1 MSMITIRNL
10 QFQYDA
16 APEINAL
23 YGIDLE
29 IRKGECIVLTGESG
43 CGKTT
48 LTRCL
53 NGLIPNFFEGT
64 LTGEILYEG
73 VPVNKLEQYELSRK
87 IGTVFQDSRSQFFA
101 VNTTDEVAFGC
112 ENLAFPTERI
122 NQNVDAAFS
131 RMNIDVLRDR
141 SLFGLSSGEKQRLA
155 VASIY
160 AMDTDVI
167 VLDEPT
173 ANLDGETIQN
183 LRELLFT
190 LKAEGK
196 TLIISEHRLSW
207 LGGIADRYVYMRKG
221 RIEKIWGAAEA
232 ACLSP
237 DVLREYGL
245 RSIQNVLFPTR
256 KTPARSDAN
265 ELTCQNLCIYYGKQ
279 EIIHDLNFH
288 FTWGEEG
295 RIIGIVGANGSGKT
309 TFSKVLCGLMAPRTG
324 KIHLNGKKMTH
335 RELLKKTYFVMQD
348 ADYQLFTE
356 SVTHEMEL
364 AARKNKQKNVRSSKE
379 ETTNILDRFGLAEY
393 SERHPLSLSGGQKQ
407 RVTIAAS
414 IAAKSDILV
423 LDEPTSGL
431 DGRNMLR
438 LKNILRELKK
448 QGMLIFI
455 VTHDAEFLE
464 GLTDELLTISNKEE
478 NMDKREKQQSPLRG
492 ILQFASQ
499 RKGLLRISVI
509 LSVLSSAFGMV
520 PYAAVAVLL
529 GKALDNALT
538 IEWAVSLTLVAL
550 AGYFLKHFLYSK
562 STLCSHKAAYEII
575 QNIRCAI
582 MRKMSKMS
590 MGTIQEKSSGEF
602 KQLVIDDSGSFVPTS
617 VTAGEFTI
625 FAKTGPAVIKKAGVV
640 VEHTDFVGK
649 YPLTPGRTLSALEL
663 SLIPKLPEWYI
674 IPPEVVDICKH
685 AQKTTGRPMQMRNFL
700 LRGPAGTG
708 KTMGAKAIAAG
719 LGLPYMKYTC
729 SANTE
734 IFDFTG
740 MIFPE
745 TDAVSTG
752 SPELDRE
759 REILKSMGGI
769 SYANVAK
776 LMRFPDLDDMDY
788 DPAGVYQALTGV
800 ENLAATVQ
808 DCMSVVLEKVTE
820 KVQALSKRAET
831 CQSSGQNYTYVETD
845 FVKALKHGYL
855 VEVQEPSTIIQ
866 PGVLVGLNSLLEQEG
881 SITLPTGEIIRRHPD
896 TVVIVTTN
904 VSYEGCRQMN
914 QSVVDRMSLVKDIE
928 LPEPEVMVQRAMAV
942 TGCADEYLVSQMVQ
956 VVNDMADYC
965 RKNSITDGACGMRS
979 LIDWVI
985 SAEIS
990 GDPYLSAKYTVISKA
1005 TADEEDRE
1013 ALITTILDPM
1023 FAPKRKRTSA

>member
-1 MSMITIRNL
+1 MSVSINNL
-10 QFQYDA
+10 FNYSRSLPVPFDTMTNKKVKVASMYGAKTESTLCGSVIKAVHAMCRCMNGTGEGAVGQIDTNKSVAEYKSSVGPDAYHLVVFDA
-16 APEINAL
+16 ASGSAL
-23 YGIDLE
+23 ASVYDKNTE
-29 IRKGECIVLTGESG
+29 
-43 CGKTT
+43 
-48 LTRCL
+48 
-53 NGLIPNFFEGT
+53 LI
-64 LTGEILYEG
+64 
-73 VPVNKLEQYELSRK
+73 EQY
-87 IGTVFQDSRSQFFA
+87 VAHPSQRDGAAIFFA
-101 VNTTDEVAFGC
+101 
-112 ENLAFPTERI
+112 
-122 NQNVDAAFS
+122 
-131 RMNIDVLRDR
+131 
-141 SLFGLSSGEKQRLA
+141 
-155 VASIY
+155 
-160 AMDTDVI
+160 
-167 VLDEPT
+167 
-173 ANLDGETIQN
+173 
-183 LRELLFT
+183 
-190 LKAEGK
+190 
-196 TLIISEHRLSW
+196 
-207 LGGIADRYVYMRKG
+207 
-221 RIEKIWGAAEA
+221 
-232 ACLSP
+232 
-237 DVLREYGL
+237 
-245 RSIQNVLFPTR
+245 
-256 KTPARSDAN
+256 
-265 ELTCQNLCIYYGKQ
+265 
-279 EIIHDLNFH
+279 
-288 FTWGEEG
+288 
-295 RIIGIVGANGSGKT
+295 
-309 TFSKVLCGLMAPRTG
+309 LMPF
-324 KIHLNGKKMTH
+324 LM
-335 RELLKKTYFVMQD
+335 
-348 ADYQLFTE
+348 
-356 SVTHEMEL
+356 S
-364 AARKNKQKNVRSSKE
+364 
-379 ETTNILDRFGLAEY
+379 
-393 SERHPLSLSGGQKQ
+393 
-407 RVTIAAS
+407 
-414 IAAKSDILV
+414 
-423 LDEPTSGL
+423 
-431 DGRNMLR
+431 
-438 LKNILRELKK
+438 
-448 QGMLIFI
+448 
-455 VTHDAEFLE
+455 DAEF
-464 GLTDELLTISNKEE
+464 DETFQEYYDQFIAGYPDMAKATES
-478 NMDKREKQQSPLRG
+478 MA
-492 ILQFASQ
+492 ILC
-499 RKGLLRISVI
+499 
-509 LSVLSSAFGMV
+509 
-520 PYAAVAVLL
+520 
-529 GKALDNALT
+529 DNAYRRIKDDTCPAHINITVDKSGNLMR
-538 IEWAVSLTLVAL
+538 VSQ
-550 AGYFLKHFLYSK
+550 G
-562 STLCSHKAAYEII
+562 
-575 QNIRCAI
+575 
-582 MRKMSKMS
+582 
-590 MGTIQEKSSGEF
+590 
-602 KQLVIDDSGSFVPTS
+602 QLDSGSFVPTS

-625 FAKTGPAVIKKAGVV
+625 FAKTGPSVIKKAGVV

-685 AQKTTGRPMQMRNFL
+685 AQKTTGRPIQMRNFL

-776 LMRFPDLDDMDY
+776 LMRLPDLDDMDY

-820 KVQALSKRAET
+820 KVQALSKRAENR
-831 CQSSGQNYTYVETD
+831 QSSGQNYAYVETD

-904 VSYEGCRQMN
+904 VSYEGCRSMN

>member
-1 MSMITIRNL
+1 MSVSINNL
-10 QFQYDA
+10 FNY
-16 APEINAL
+16 
-23 YGIDLE
+23 
-29 IRKGECIVLTGESG
+29 
-43 CGKTT
+43 
-48 LTRCL
+48 
-53 NGLIPNFFEGT
+53 
-64 LTGEILYEG
+64 
-73 VPVNKLEQYELSRK
+73 
-87 IGTVFQDSRSQFFA
+87 SRSLPVPFDTMTNKK
-101 VNTTDEVAFGC
+101 V
-112 ENLAFPTERI
+112 
-122 NQNVDAAFS
+122 
-131 RMNIDVLRDR
+131 
-141 SLFGLSSGEKQRLA
+141 K
-155 VASIY
+155 VASMY
-160 AMDTDVI
+160 GA
-167 VLDEPT
+167 
-173 ANLDGETIQN
+173 
-183 LRELLFT
+183 
-190 LKAEGK
+190 K
-196 TLIISEHRLSW
+196 TE
-207 LGGIADRYVYMRKG
+207 
-221 RIEKIWGAAEA
+221 
-232 ACLSP
+232 
-237 DVLREYGL
+237 
-245 RSIQNVLFPTR
+245 
-256 KTPARSDAN
+256 
-265 ELTCQNLCIYYGKQ
+265 
-279 EIIHDLNFH
+279 
-288 FTWGEEG
+288 
-295 RIIGIVGANGSGKT
+295 
-309 TFSKVLCGLMAPRTG
+309 
-324 KIHLNGKKMTH
+324 
-335 RELLKKTYFVMQD
+335 
-348 ADYQLFTE
+348 
-356 SVTHEMEL
+356 
-364 AARKNKQKNVRSSKE
+364 
-379 ETTNILDRFGLAEY
+379 
-393 SERHPLSLSGGQKQ
+393 
-407 RVTIAAS
+407 
-414 IAAKSDILV
+414 
-423 LDEPTSGL
+423 
-431 DGRNMLR
+431 
-438 LKNILRELKK
+438 
-448 QGMLIFI
+448 
-455 VTHDAEFLE
+455 
-464 GLTDELLTISNKEE
+464 
-478 NMDKREKQQSPLRG
+478 
-492 ILQFASQ
+492 
-499 RKGLLRISVI
+499 
-509 LSVLSSAFGMV
+509 
-520 PYAAVAVLL
+520 
-529 GKALDNALT
+529 
-538 IEWAVSLTLVAL
+538 
-550 AGYFLKHFLYSK
+550 
-562 STLCSHKAAYEII
+562 STLCGSVIKAVHAMC
-575 QNIRCAI
+575 RC
-582 MRKMSKMS
+582 MN
-590 MGTIQEKSSGEF
+590 GTGEGAVGQIDTNKSVAEYKSSVGPDAYHLVVFDAASGSALASVYDKNTELIEQYVAHPSQRDGAAIFFALMPFLMSDVEF
-602 KQLVIDDSGSFVPTS
+602 DETFQEYYDQFIAGYPDMAKATESMAILCDNAYRRIKDDTCPAHINITVDKSGNLMRVSQGQLDSGSFVPTS

-752 SPELDRE
+752 SSELDRE

-776 LMRFPDLDDMDY
+776 LLRLPDLDDMDY

-820 KVQALSKRAET
+820 KVQALSKRAENR
-831 CQSSGQNYTYVETD
+831 QSSGQNYTYVETD

-1023 FAPKRKRTSA
+1023 FAPKRKRTTA

>member
-1 MSMITIRNL
+1 MSVSINNL
-10 QFQYDA
+10 FNYSRSLPVPFDTMTNKKVKVASMYGAKTESTLCGSVIKAVHAMCRCMNGTGEGAVGQIDTNKSVAEYKSSVGPDTYHLVVFDA
-16 APEINAL
+16 ASGSAL
-23 YGIDLE
+23 ASVYDKNTE
-29 IRKGECIVLTGESG
+29 
-43 CGKTT
+43 
-48 LTRCL
+48 
-53 NGLIPNFFEGT
+53 LI
-64 LTGEILYEG
+64 
-73 VPVNKLEQYELSRK
+73 EQY
-87 IGTVFQDSRSQFFA
+87 VAHPSQRDGAAIFFA
-101 VNTTDEVAFGC
+101 
-112 ENLAFPTERI
+112 
-122 NQNVDAAFS
+122 
-131 RMNIDVLRDR
+131 
-141 SLFGLSSGEKQRLA
+141 
-155 VASIY
+155 
-160 AMDTDVI
+160 
-167 VLDEPT
+167 
-173 ANLDGETIQN
+173 
-183 LRELLFT
+183 
-190 LKAEGK
+190 
-196 TLIISEHRLSW
+196 
-207 LGGIADRYVYMRKG
+207 
-221 RIEKIWGAAEA
+221 
-232 ACLSP
+232 
-237 DVLREYGL
+237 
-245 RSIQNVLFPTR
+245 
-256 KTPARSDAN
+256 
-265 ELTCQNLCIYYGKQ
+265 
-279 EIIHDLNFH
+279 
-288 FTWGEEG
+288 
-295 RIIGIVGANGSGKT
+295 
-309 TFSKVLCGLMAPRTG
+309 LMPF
-324 KIHLNGKKMTH
+324 LM
-335 RELLKKTYFVMQD
+335 
-348 ADYQLFTE
+348 
-356 SVTHEMEL
+356 S
-364 AARKNKQKNVRSSKE
+364 
-379 ETTNILDRFGLAEY
+379 
-393 SERHPLSLSGGQKQ
+393 
-407 RVTIAAS
+407 
-414 IAAKSDILV
+414 
-423 LDEPTSGL
+423 
-431 DGRNMLR
+431 
-438 LKNILRELKK
+438 
-448 QGMLIFI
+448 
-455 VTHDAEFLE
+455 DAEF
-464 GLTDELLTISNKEE
+464 DETFQEYYDQFIAGYPDMAKATES
-478 NMDKREKQQSPLRG
+478 MA
-492 ILQFASQ
+492 ILC
-499 RKGLLRISVI
+499 
-509 LSVLSSAFGMV
+509 
-520 PYAAVAVLL
+520 
-529 GKALDNALT
+529 DNAYRRIKDDTCPAHINITVDKSGNLMR
-538 IEWAVSLTLVAL
+538 VSQ
-550 AGYFLKHFLYSK
+550 G
-562 STLCSHKAAYEII
+562 
-575 QNIRCAI
+575 
-582 MRKMSKMS
+582 
-590 MGTIQEKSSGEF
+590 
-602 KQLVIDDSGSFVPTS
+602 QLDSGSFVPTS

-776 LMRFPDLDDMDY
+776 LMRLPDLDDMDY

-820 KVQALSKRAET
+820 KVQALSKRAENR
-831 CQSSGQNYTYVETD
+831 QSSGQNYTYVETD

-904 VSYEGCRQMN
+904 VSYEGCRSMN

-965 RKNSITDGACGMRS
+965 RKKSITDGACGMRS

>member
-1 MSMITIRNL
+1 MSVSINNL
-10 QFQYDA
+10 FNYSRSLPVPFDTMTNKKVKVASMYGAKTESTLCGSVIKAVHAMCRCMNGTGEGAVGQIDTNKSVAEYKSSVGPDAYHLVVFDA
-16 APEINAL
+16 ASGSAL
-23 YGIDLE
+23 ASVYDKNTE
-29 IRKGECIVLTGESG
+29 
-43 CGKTT
+43 
-48 LTRCL
+48 
-53 NGLIPNFFEGT
+53 LI
-64 LTGEILYEG
+64 
-73 VPVNKLEQYELSRK
+73 EQY
-87 IGTVFQDSRSQFFA
+87 VAHPSQRDGAAIFFA
-101 VNTTDEVAFGC
+101 
-112 ENLAFPTERI
+112 
-122 NQNVDAAFS
+122 
-131 RMNIDVLRDR
+131 
-141 SLFGLSSGEKQRLA
+141 
-155 VASIY
+155 
-160 AMDTDVI
+160 
-167 VLDEPT
+167 
-173 ANLDGETIQN
+173 
-183 LRELLFT
+183 
-190 LKAEGK
+190 
-196 TLIISEHRLSW
+196 
-207 LGGIADRYVYMRKG
+207 
-221 RIEKIWGAAEA
+221 
-232 ACLSP
+232 
-237 DVLREYGL
+237 
-245 RSIQNVLFPTR
+245 
-256 KTPARSDAN
+256 
-265 ELTCQNLCIYYGKQ
+265 
-279 EIIHDLNFH
+279 
-288 FTWGEEG
+288 
-295 RIIGIVGANGSGKT
+295 
-309 TFSKVLCGLMAPRTG
+309 LMPF
-324 KIHLNGKKMTH
+324 LM
-335 RELLKKTYFVMQD
+335 
-348 ADYQLFTE
+348 
-356 SVTHEMEL
+356 S
-364 AARKNKQKNVRSSKE
+364 
-379 ETTNILDRFGLAEY
+379 
-393 SERHPLSLSGGQKQ
+393 
-407 RVTIAAS
+407 
-414 IAAKSDILV
+414 
-423 LDEPTSGL
+423 
-431 DGRNMLR
+431 
-438 LKNILRELKK
+438 
-448 QGMLIFI
+448 
-455 VTHDAEFLE
+455 DAEF
-464 GLTDELLTISNKEE
+464 DETFQEYYDQFIAGYPDMAKATES
-478 NMDKREKQQSPLRG
+478 MA
-492 ILQFASQ
+492 ILC
-499 RKGLLRISVI
+499 
-509 LSVLSSAFGMV
+509 
-520 PYAAVAVLL
+520 
-529 GKALDNALT
+529 DNAYRRIKDDTCPAHINITVDKSGNLMR
-538 IEWAVSLTLVAL
+538 VSQ
-550 AGYFLKHFLYSK
+550 G
-562 STLCSHKAAYEII
+562 
-575 QNIRCAI
+575 
-582 MRKMSKMS
+582 
-590 MGTIQEKSSGEF
+590 
-602 KQLVIDDSGSFVPTS
+602 QLDSGSFVPTS

-685 AQKTTGRPMQMRNFL
+685 AQKITGRPMQMRNFL

-776 LMRFPDLDDMDY
+776 LMRLPDLDDMDY

-820 KVQALSKRAET
+820 KVQALSKRTENR
-831 CQSSGQNYTYVETD
+831 QSSGQNYTYVETD

-904 VSYEGCRQMN
+904 VSYEGCRSMN

>member
-1 MSMITIRNL
+1 MSVSINNL
-10 QFQYDA
+10 FNYSRSLPVPFDTMTNKKVKVASMYGAKTESTLCGSVIKAVHAMCRCMNGTGEGAVGQIDTNKSVAEYKSSVGPDAYHIVVFDA
-16 APEINAL
+16 ASGSAL
-23 YGIDLE
+23 ASVYDKNTE
-29 IRKGECIVLTGESG
+29 
-43 CGKTT
+43 
-48 LTRCL
+48 
-53 NGLIPNFFEGT
+53 LI
-64 LTGEILYEG
+64 
-73 VPVNKLEQYELSRK
+73 EQY
-87 IGTVFQDSRSQFFA
+87 VAHPSQRDGAAIFFA
-101 VNTTDEVAFGC
+101 
-112 ENLAFPTERI
+112 
-122 NQNVDAAFS
+122 
-131 RMNIDVLRDR
+131 
-141 SLFGLSSGEKQRLA
+141 
-155 VASIY
+155 
-160 AMDTDVI
+160 
-167 VLDEPT
+167 
-173 ANLDGETIQN
+173 
-183 LRELLFT
+183 
-190 LKAEGK
+190 
-196 TLIISEHRLSW
+196 
-207 LGGIADRYVYMRKG
+207 
-221 RIEKIWGAAEA
+221 
-232 ACLSP
+232 
-237 DVLREYGL
+237 
-245 RSIQNVLFPTR
+245 
-256 KTPARSDAN
+256 
-265 ELTCQNLCIYYGKQ
+265 
-279 EIIHDLNFH
+279 
-288 FTWGEEG
+288 
-295 RIIGIVGANGSGKT
+295 
-309 TFSKVLCGLMAPRTG
+309 LMPF
-324 KIHLNGKKMTH
+324 LM
-335 RELLKKTYFVMQD
+335 
-348 ADYQLFTE
+348 
-356 SVTHEMEL
+356 S
-364 AARKNKQKNVRSSKE
+364 
-379 ETTNILDRFGLAEY
+379 
-393 SERHPLSLSGGQKQ
+393 
-407 RVTIAAS
+407 
-414 IAAKSDILV
+414 
-423 LDEPTSGL
+423 
-431 DGRNMLR
+431 
-438 LKNILRELKK
+438 
-448 QGMLIFI
+448 
-455 VTHDAEFLE
+455 DAEF
-464 GLTDELLTISNKEE
+464 DETFQEYYDQFIAGYPDMAKATES
-478 NMDKREKQQSPLRG
+478 MA
-492 ILQFASQ
+492 ILC
-499 RKGLLRISVI
+499 
-509 LSVLSSAFGMV
+509 
-520 PYAAVAVLL
+520 
-529 GKALDNALT
+529 DNAYRRIKDDTCPAHINITVDKSGNLMR
-538 IEWAVSLTLVAL
+538 VSQ
-550 AGYFLKHFLYSK
+550 G
-562 STLCSHKAAYEII
+562 
-575 QNIRCAI
+575 
-582 MRKMSKMS
+582 
-590 MGTIQEKSSGEF
+590 
-602 KQLVIDDSGSFVPTS
+602 QLDSGSFVPTS

-752 SPELDRE
+752 SSELDRE

-776 LMRFPDLDDMDY
+776 LMRLPDLDDMDY

-820 KVQALSKRAET
+820 KVQALSKRTENR
-831 CQSSGQNYTYVETD
+831 QSSGQNYTYVETD

>member
-1 MSMITIRNL
+1 MSVSINNL
-10 QFQYDA
+10 FNYSRSLPVPFDTMTNKKVKVASMYGAKTESTLCGSVIKAVHAMCRCMNGTGEGAVGQIDTNKSVAEYKSSVGPDAYHLVVFDA
-16 APEINAL
+16 ASGSAL
-23 YGIDLE
+23 ASVYDKNTE
-29 IRKGECIVLTGESG
+29 
-43 CGKTT
+43 
-48 LTRCL
+48 
-53 NGLIPNFFEGT
+53 LI
-64 LTGEILYEG
+64 
-73 VPVNKLEQYELSRK
+73 EQY
-87 IGTVFQDSRSQFFA
+87 VAHPSQRDGAAIFFA
-101 VNTTDEVAFGC
+101 
-112 ENLAFPTERI
+112 
-122 NQNVDAAFS
+122 
-131 RMNIDVLRDR
+131 
-141 SLFGLSSGEKQRLA
+141 
-155 VASIY
+155 
-160 AMDTDVI
+160 
-167 VLDEPT
+167 
-173 ANLDGETIQN
+173 
-183 LRELLFT
+183 
-190 LKAEGK
+190 
-196 TLIISEHRLSW
+196 
-207 LGGIADRYVYMRKG
+207 
-221 RIEKIWGAAEA
+221 
-232 ACLSP
+232 
-237 DVLREYGL
+237 
-245 RSIQNVLFPTR
+245 
-256 KTPARSDAN
+256 
-265 ELTCQNLCIYYGKQ
+265 
-279 EIIHDLNFH
+279 
-288 FTWGEEG
+288 
-295 RIIGIVGANGSGKT
+295 
-309 TFSKVLCGLMAPRTG
+309 LMPF
-324 KIHLNGKKMTH
+324 LM
-335 RELLKKTYFVMQD
+335 
-348 ADYQLFTE
+348 
-356 SVTHEMEL
+356 S
-364 AARKNKQKNVRSSKE
+364 
-379 ETTNILDRFGLAEY
+379 
-393 SERHPLSLSGGQKQ
+393 
-407 RVTIAAS
+407 
-414 IAAKSDILV
+414 
-423 LDEPTSGL
+423 
-431 DGRNMLR
+431 
-438 LKNILRELKK
+438 
-448 QGMLIFI
+448 
-455 VTHDAEFLE
+455 DAEF
-464 GLTDELLTISNKEE
+464 DETFQEYYDQFIAGYPDMAKATES
-478 NMDKREKQQSPLRG
+478 MA
-492 ILQFASQ
+492 ILC
-499 RKGLLRISVI
+499 
-509 LSVLSSAFGMV
+509 
-520 PYAAVAVLL
+520 
-529 GKALDNALT
+529 DNAYRRIKDDTCPAHINITVDKSGNLMR
-538 IEWAVSLTLVAL
+538 VSQ
-550 AGYFLKHFLYSK
+550 G
-562 STLCSHKAAYEII
+562 
-575 QNIRCAI
+575 
-582 MRKMSKMS
+582 
-590 MGTIQEKSSGEF
+590 
-602 KQLVIDDSGSFVPTS
+602 QLDSGSFVPTS

-649 YPLTPGRTLSALEL
+649 YLLTPGRTLSALEL

-752 SPELDRE
+752 SLELDRE

-776 LMRFPDLDDMDY
+776 LMRLPDLDDMDY

-820 KVQALSKRAET
+820 KVQALSKRAENR
-831 CQSSGQNYTYVETD
+831 QSSGQNYTYVETD

-904 VSYEGCRQMN
+904 VSYEGCRSMN

>member
-1 MSMITIRNL
+1 MSVSINNL
-10 QFQYDA
+10 FNY
-16 APEINAL
+16 
-23 YGIDLE
+23 
-29 IRKGECIVLTGESG
+29 
-43 CGKTT
+43 
-48 LTRCL
+48 
-53 NGLIPNFFEGT
+53 
-64 LTGEILYEG
+64 
-73 VPVNKLEQYELSRK
+73 
-87 IGTVFQDSRSQFFA
+87 SRSLPVPFDTMTNKK
-101 VNTTDEVAFGC
+101 V
-112 ENLAFPTERI
+112 
-122 NQNVDAAFS
+122 
-131 RMNIDVLRDR
+131 
-141 SLFGLSSGEKQRLA
+141 K
-155 VASIY
+155 VASMY
-160 AMDTDVI
+160 GA
-167 VLDEPT
+167 
-173 ANLDGETIQN
+173 
-183 LRELLFT
+183 
-190 LKAEGK
+190 K
-196 TLIISEHRLSW
+196 TE
-207 LGGIADRYVYMRKG
+207 
-221 RIEKIWGAAEA
+221 
-232 ACLSP
+232 
-237 DVLREYGL
+237 
-245 RSIQNVLFPTR
+245 
-256 KTPARSDAN
+256 
-265 ELTCQNLCIYYGKQ
+265 
-279 EIIHDLNFH
+279 
-288 FTWGEEG
+288 
-295 RIIGIVGANGSGKT
+295 
-309 TFSKVLCGLMAPRTG
+309 
-324 KIHLNGKKMTH
+324 
-335 RELLKKTYFVMQD
+335 
-348 ADYQLFTE
+348 
-356 SVTHEMEL
+356 
-364 AARKNKQKNVRSSKE
+364 
-379 ETTNILDRFGLAEY
+379 
-393 SERHPLSLSGGQKQ
+393 
-407 RVTIAAS
+407 
-414 IAAKSDILV
+414 
-423 LDEPTSGL
+423 
-431 DGRNMLR
+431 
-438 LKNILRELKK
+438 
-448 QGMLIFI
+448 
-455 VTHDAEFLE
+455 
-464 GLTDELLTISNKEE
+464 
-478 NMDKREKQQSPLRG
+478 
-492 ILQFASQ
+492 
-499 RKGLLRISVI
+499 
-509 LSVLSSAFGMV
+509 
-520 PYAAVAVLL
+520 
-529 GKALDNALT
+529 
-538 IEWAVSLTLVAL
+538 
-550 AGYFLKHFLYSK
+550 
-562 STLCSHKAAYEII
+562 STLCGSVIKAVHAMC
-575 QNIRCAI
+575 RC
-582 MRKMSKMS
+582 MN
-590 MGTIQEKSSGEF
+590 GTGEGAVGQIDTNKSVAEYKSSVGPDAYHLVVFDAASGSALASVYDKNTELIEQYVAHPSQRDGAAIFFALMPFLMSDVEF
-602 KQLVIDDSGSFVPTS
+602 DETFQEYYDQFIAGYPDMAKATESMAILCDNAYRRIKDDTCPAHINITVDKSGNLMRVSQGQLDSGSFVPTS

-649 YPLTPGRTLSALEL
+649 YPLTPGRTLSALEM

-752 SPELDRE
+752 SSELDRE

-776 LMRFPDLDDMDY
+776 LMRLPDLDDMDY

-808 DCMSVVLEKVTE
+808 DCMSVVLEKVTD

-831 CQSSGQNYTYVETD
+831 RQSSGQNYTYVETD

-1023 FAPKRKRTSA
+1023 FAPKRKRTTA

>member
-1 MSMITIRNL
+1 MSVSINNL
-10 QFQYDA
+10 FNYSRSLPVPFDTMTNKKVKVASMYGAKTESTLCGSVIKAVHAMCRCMNGTGEGAVGQIDTNKSVAEYKSSVGPDAYHLVVFDA
-16 APEINAL
+16 ASGSAL
-23 YGIDLE
+23 ASVYDKNTE
-29 IRKGECIVLTGESG
+29 
-43 CGKTT
+43 
-48 LTRCL
+48 
-53 NGLIPNFFEGT
+53 LI
-64 LTGEILYEG
+64 
-73 VPVNKLEQYELSRK
+73 EQY
-87 IGTVFQDSRSQFFA
+87 VAHPSQRDGAAIFFA
-101 VNTTDEVAFGC
+101 
-112 ENLAFPTERI
+112 
-122 NQNVDAAFS
+122 
-131 RMNIDVLRDR
+131 
-141 SLFGLSSGEKQRLA
+141 
-155 VASIY
+155 
-160 AMDTDVI
+160 
-167 VLDEPT
+167 
-173 ANLDGETIQN
+173 
-183 LRELLFT
+183 
-190 LKAEGK
+190 
-196 TLIISEHRLSW
+196 
-207 LGGIADRYVYMRKG
+207 
-221 RIEKIWGAAEA
+221 
-232 ACLSP
+232 
-237 DVLREYGL
+237 
-245 RSIQNVLFPTR
+245 
-256 KTPARSDAN
+256 
-265 ELTCQNLCIYYGKQ
+265 
-279 EIIHDLNFH
+279 
-288 FTWGEEG
+288 
-295 RIIGIVGANGSGKT
+295 
-309 TFSKVLCGLMAPRTG
+309 LMPF
-324 KIHLNGKKMTH
+324 LM
-335 RELLKKTYFVMQD
+335 
-348 ADYQLFTE
+348 
-356 SVTHEMEL
+356 S
-364 AARKNKQKNVRSSKE
+364 
-379 ETTNILDRFGLAEY
+379 
-393 SERHPLSLSGGQKQ
+393 
-407 RVTIAAS
+407 
-414 IAAKSDILV
+414 
-423 LDEPTSGL
+423 
-431 DGRNMLR
+431 
-438 LKNILRELKK
+438 
-448 QGMLIFI
+448 
-455 VTHDAEFLE
+455 DAEF
-464 GLTDELLTISNKEE
+464 DETFQEYYDQFIAGYPDMAKATES
-478 NMDKREKQQSPLRG
+478 MA
-492 ILQFASQ
+492 ILC
-499 RKGLLRISVI
+499 
-509 LSVLSSAFGMV
+509 
-520 PYAAVAVLL
+520 
-529 GKALDNALT
+529 DNAYRRIKDDTCPAHINITVDKSGNLMR
-538 IEWAVSLTLVAL
+538 VSQ
-550 AGYFLKHFLYSK
+550 G
-562 STLCSHKAAYEII
+562 
-575 QNIRCAI
+575 
-582 MRKMSKMS
+582 
-590 MGTIQEKSSGEF
+590 
-602 KQLVIDDSGSFVPTS
+602 QLDSGSFVPTS

-649 YPLTPGRTLSALEL
+649 YPLTPGRTLSALEQ

-745 TDAVSTG
+745 TDVVSTG
-752 SPELDRE
+752 SLELDRE

-776 LMRFPDLDDMDY
+776 LMRLPDLDDMDY

-820 KVQALSKRAET
+820 KVQALSKRAENR
-831 CQSSGQNYTYVETD
+831 QSSGQNYTYVETD

>member
-1 MSMITIRNL
+1 MSVSINNL
-10 QFQYDA
+10 FNYSRSLPVPFDTMTNKKVKVASMYGAKTESTLCGSVIKAVHAMCRCINGTGEGAVGQIDTNKSVAEYKSSVGPDAYHLVVFDA
-16 APEINAL
+16 ASGSAL
-23 YGIDLE
+23 ASVYDKNTE
-29 IRKGECIVLTGESG
+29 
-43 CGKTT
+43 
-48 LTRCL
+48 
-53 NGLIPNFFEGT
+53 LI
-64 LTGEILYEG
+64 
-73 VPVNKLEQYELSRK
+73 EQY
-87 IGTVFQDSRSQFFA
+87 VAHPSQRDGAAIFFA
-101 VNTTDEVAFGC
+101 
-112 ENLAFPTERI
+112 
-122 NQNVDAAFS
+122 
-131 RMNIDVLRDR
+131 
-141 SLFGLSSGEKQRLA
+141 
-155 VASIY
+155 
-160 AMDTDVI
+160 
-167 VLDEPT
+167 
-173 ANLDGETIQN
+173 
-183 LRELLFT
+183 
-190 LKAEGK
+190 
-196 TLIISEHRLSW
+196 
-207 LGGIADRYVYMRKG
+207 
-221 RIEKIWGAAEA
+221 
-232 ACLSP
+232 
-237 DVLREYGL
+237 
-245 RSIQNVLFPTR
+245 
-256 KTPARSDAN
+256 
-265 ELTCQNLCIYYGKQ
+265 
-279 EIIHDLNFH
+279 
-288 FTWGEEG
+288 
-295 RIIGIVGANGSGKT
+295 
-309 TFSKVLCGLMAPRTG
+309 LMPF
-324 KIHLNGKKMTH
+324 LM
-335 RELLKKTYFVMQD
+335 
-348 ADYQLFTE
+348 
-356 SVTHEMEL
+356 S
-364 AARKNKQKNVRSSKE
+364 
-379 ETTNILDRFGLAEY
+379 
-393 SERHPLSLSGGQKQ
+393 
-407 RVTIAAS
+407 
-414 IAAKSDILV
+414 
-423 LDEPTSGL
+423 
-431 DGRNMLR
+431 
-438 LKNILRELKK
+438 
-448 QGMLIFI
+448 
-455 VTHDAEFLE
+455 DAEF
-464 GLTDELLTISNKEE
+464 DETFQEYYDQFIAGYPDMAKATES
-478 NMDKREKQQSPLRG
+478 MA
-492 ILQFASQ
+492 ILC
-499 RKGLLRISVI
+499 
-509 LSVLSSAFGMV
+509 
-520 PYAAVAVLL
+520 
-529 GKALDNALT
+529 DNAYRRIKDDTCPAHINITVDKSGNLMR
-538 IEWAVSLTLVAL
+538 VSQ
-550 AGYFLKHFLYSK
+550 G
-562 STLCSHKAAYEII
+562 
-575 QNIRCAI
+575 
-582 MRKMSKMS
+582 
-590 MGTIQEKSSGEF
+590 
-602 KQLVIDDSGSFVPTS
+602 QLDSGSFVPTS

-649 YPLTPGRTLSALEL
+649 YPLTPGRTLSALEQ

-776 LMRFPDLDDMDY
+776 LMRLPDLDDMDY

-820 KVQALSKRAET
+820 KVQALSKRAENR
-831 CQSSGQNYTYVETD
+831 QSSGQNYTYVETD

-904 VSYEGCRQMN
+904 VSYEGCRSMN

>member
-1 MSMITIRNL
+1 MSVSINNL
-10 QFQYDA
+10 FNYSRSLPVPFDTMTNKKVKVASMYGAKTESTLCGSVIKAVHAMCRCMNGTGEGAVGQIDTNKSVAEYKSSVGPDAYHLVVFDA
-16 APEINAL
+16 ASGSAL
-23 YGIDLE
+23 ASVYDKNTE
-29 IRKGECIVLTGESG
+29 
-43 CGKTT
+43 
-48 LTRCL
+48 
-53 NGLIPNFFEGT
+53 LI
-64 LTGEILYEG
+64 
-73 VPVNKLEQYELSRK
+73 EQY
-87 IGTVFQDSRSQFFA
+87 VAHPSQRDGAAIFFA
-101 VNTTDEVAFGC
+101 
-112 ENLAFPTERI
+112 
-122 NQNVDAAFS
+122 
-131 RMNIDVLRDR
+131 
-141 SLFGLSSGEKQRLA
+141 
-155 VASIY
+155 
-160 AMDTDVI
+160 
-167 VLDEPT
+167 
-173 ANLDGETIQN
+173 
-183 LRELLFT
+183 
-190 LKAEGK
+190 
-196 TLIISEHRLSW
+196 
-207 LGGIADRYVYMRKG
+207 
-221 RIEKIWGAAEA
+221 
-232 ACLSP
+232 
-237 DVLREYGL
+237 
-245 RSIQNVLFPTR
+245 
-256 KTPARSDAN
+256 
-265 ELTCQNLCIYYGKQ
+265 
-279 EIIHDLNFH
+279 
-288 FTWGEEG
+288 
-295 RIIGIVGANGSGKT
+295 
-309 TFSKVLCGLMAPRTG
+309 LMPF
-324 KIHLNGKKMTH
+324 LM
-335 RELLKKTYFVMQD
+335 
-348 ADYQLFTE
+348 
-356 SVTHEMEL
+356 S
-364 AARKNKQKNVRSSKE
+364 
-379 ETTNILDRFGLAEY
+379 
-393 SERHPLSLSGGQKQ
+393 
-407 RVTIAAS
+407 
-414 IAAKSDILV
+414 
-423 LDEPTSGL
+423 
-431 DGRNMLR
+431 
-438 LKNILRELKK
+438 
-448 QGMLIFI
+448 
-455 VTHDAEFLE
+455 DAEF
-464 GLTDELLTISNKEE
+464 DETFQEYYDQFIAGYPDMAKATES
-478 NMDKREKQQSPLRG
+478 MA
-492 ILQFASQ
+492 ILC
-499 RKGLLRISVI
+499 
-509 LSVLSSAFGMV
+509 
-520 PYAAVAVLL
+520 
-529 GKALDNALT
+529 DNAYRRIKDDTCPAHINITVDKSGNLMR
-538 IEWAVSLTLVAL
+538 VSQ
-550 AGYFLKHFLYSK
+550 G
-562 STLCSHKAAYEII
+562 
-575 QNIRCAI
+575 
-582 MRKMSKMS
+582 
-590 MGTIQEKSSGEF
+590 
-602 KQLVIDDSGSFVPTS
+602 QLDSGSFVPTS

-674 IPPEVVDICKH
+674 ISPEVVDICKH

-776 LMRFPDLDDMDY
+776 LMLLPDLDDMDY

-820 KVQALSKRAET
+820 KVQALSKRAENR
-831 CQSSGQNYTYVETD
+831 QSSGQNYTYVETD

-914 QSVVDRMSLVKDIE
+914 QSVVDRMSLVKDID

>member
-1 MSMITIRNL
+1 MSVSINNL
-10 QFQYDA
+10 FNYSRSLPVPFDTMTNKKVKVASMYGAKTESTLCGSVIKAVHAMCRCMNGTGEGAVGQIDTNKSVAEYKSSVGPDAYHLVVFDA
-16 APEINAL
+16 ASGSAL
-23 YGIDLE
+23 ASVYDKNTE
-29 IRKGECIVLTGESG
+29 
-43 CGKTT
+43 
-48 LTRCL
+48 
-53 NGLIPNFFEGT
+53 LI
-64 LTGEILYEG
+64 
-73 VPVNKLEQYELSRK
+73 EQY
-87 IGTVFQDSRSQFFA
+87 VAHPSQRDGAAIFFA
-101 VNTTDEVAFGC
+101 
-112 ENLAFPTERI
+112 
-122 NQNVDAAFS
+122 
-131 RMNIDVLRDR
+131 
-141 SLFGLSSGEKQRLA
+141 
-155 VASIY
+155 
-160 AMDTDVI
+160 
-167 VLDEPT
+167 
-173 ANLDGETIQN
+173 
-183 LRELLFT
+183 
-190 LKAEGK
+190 
-196 TLIISEHRLSW
+196 
-207 LGGIADRYVYMRKG
+207 
-221 RIEKIWGAAEA
+221 
-232 ACLSP
+232 
-237 DVLREYGL
+237 
-245 RSIQNVLFPTR
+245 
-256 KTPARSDAN
+256 
-265 ELTCQNLCIYYGKQ
+265 
-279 EIIHDLNFH
+279 
-288 FTWGEEG
+288 
-295 RIIGIVGANGSGKT
+295 
-309 TFSKVLCGLMAPRTG
+309 LMPF
-324 KIHLNGKKMTH
+324 LM
-335 RELLKKTYFVMQD
+335 
-348 ADYQLFTE
+348 
-356 SVTHEMEL
+356 S
-364 AARKNKQKNVRSSKE
+364 
-379 ETTNILDRFGLAEY
+379 
-393 SERHPLSLSGGQKQ
+393 
-407 RVTIAAS
+407 
-414 IAAKSDILV
+414 
-423 LDEPTSGL
+423 
-431 DGRNMLR
+431 
-438 LKNILRELKK
+438 
-448 QGMLIFI
+448 
-455 VTHDAEFLE
+455 DAEF
-464 GLTDELLTISNKEE
+464 DETFQEYYDQFIAGYPDMAKATES
-478 NMDKREKQQSPLRG
+478 MA
-492 ILQFASQ
+492 ILC
-499 RKGLLRISVI
+499 
-509 LSVLSSAFGMV
+509 
-520 PYAAVAVLL
+520 
-529 GKALDNALT
+529 DNAYRRIKDDTCPAHINITVDKSGNLMR
-538 IEWAVSLTLVAL
+538 VSQ
-550 AGYFLKHFLYSK
+550 G
-562 STLCSHKAAYEII
+562 
-575 QNIRCAI
+575 
-582 MRKMSKMS
+582 
-590 MGTIQEKSSGEF
+590 
-602 KQLVIDDSGSFVPTS
+602 QLDSGSFVPTS

-752 SPELDRE
+752 SSELDRE

-776 LMRFPDLDDMDY
+776 LLRLPDLDDMDY

-820 KVQALSKRAET
+820 KVQALSKRAENR
-831 CQSSGQNYTYVETD
+831 QSSGQNYTYVETD

-942 TGCADEYLVSQMVQ
+942 TGFADEYLVSQMVQ

>member
-1 MSMITIRNL
+1 MSVSINNL
-10 QFQYDA
+10 FNY
-16 APEINAL
+16 
-23 YGIDLE
+23 
-29 IRKGECIVLTGESG
+29 
-43 CGKTT
+43 
-48 LTRCL
+48 
-53 NGLIPNFFEGT
+53 
-64 LTGEILYEG
+64 
-73 VPVNKLEQYELSRK
+73 
-87 IGTVFQDSRSQFFA
+87 SRSLPVPFDTMTNKK
-101 VNTTDEVAFGC
+101 V
-112 ENLAFPTERI
+112 
-122 NQNVDAAFS
+122 
-131 RMNIDVLRDR
+131 
-141 SLFGLSSGEKQRLA
+141 K
-155 VASIY
+155 VASMY
-160 AMDTDVI
+160 GA
-167 VLDEPT
+167 
-173 ANLDGETIQN
+173 
-183 LRELLFT
+183 
-190 LKAEGK
+190 K
-196 TLIISEHRLSW
+196 TE
-207 LGGIADRYVYMRKG
+207 
-221 RIEKIWGAAEA
+221 
-232 ACLSP
+232 
-237 DVLREYGL
+237 
-245 RSIQNVLFPTR
+245 
-256 KTPARSDAN
+256 
-265 ELTCQNLCIYYGKQ
+265 
-279 EIIHDLNFH
+279 
-288 FTWGEEG
+288 
-295 RIIGIVGANGSGKT
+295 
-309 TFSKVLCGLMAPRTG
+309 
-324 KIHLNGKKMTH
+324 
-335 RELLKKTYFVMQD
+335 
-348 ADYQLFTE
+348 
-356 SVTHEMEL
+356 
-364 AARKNKQKNVRSSKE
+364 
-379 ETTNILDRFGLAEY
+379 
-393 SERHPLSLSGGQKQ
+393 
-407 RVTIAAS
+407 
-414 IAAKSDILV
+414 
-423 LDEPTSGL
+423 
-431 DGRNMLR
+431 
-438 LKNILRELKK
+438 
-448 QGMLIFI
+448 
-455 VTHDAEFLE
+455 
-464 GLTDELLTISNKEE
+464 
-478 NMDKREKQQSPLRG
+478 
-492 ILQFASQ
+492 
-499 RKGLLRISVI
+499 
-509 LSVLSSAFGMV
+509 
-520 PYAAVAVLL
+520 
-529 GKALDNALT
+529 
-538 IEWAVSLTLVAL
+538 
-550 AGYFLKHFLYSK
+550 
-562 STLCSHKAAYEII
+562 STLCGSVIKAVHAMC
-575 QNIRCAI
+575 RC
-582 MRKMSKMS
+582 MN
-590 MGTIQEKSSGEF
+590 GTGEGAVGQIDTNKSVAEYKSSVGPDAYHLVVFDAASGSALASVYDKNTELIEQYVAHPSQRDGAAIFFALMPFLMSDVEF
-602 KQLVIDDSGSFVPTS
+602 DETFQEYYDQFIAGYPDMAKATESMAILCDNAYRRIKDDTCPAHINITVDKSGNLMRVSQGQLDSGSFVPTS

-752 SPELDRE
+752 SSELDRE

-776 LMRFPDLDDMDY
+776 LMRLPDLDDMDY

-820 KVQALSKRAET
+820 KVQALSKRAENR
-831 CQSSGQNYTYVETD
+831 QSSGQNYTYVETD

-914 QSVVDRMSLVKDIE
+914 QSVVDRMSLVKDID

-956 VVNDMADYC
+956 VVNDMVDYC

>member
-1 MSMITIRNL
+1 MSVSINNL
-10 QFQYDA
+10 FNY
-16 APEINAL
+16 
-23 YGIDLE
+23 
-29 IRKGECIVLTGESG
+29 
-43 CGKTT
+43 
-48 LTRCL
+48 
-53 NGLIPNFFEGT
+53 
-64 LTGEILYEG
+64 
-73 VPVNKLEQYELSRK
+73 
-87 IGTVFQDSRSQFFA
+87 SRSLPVPFDTMTNKK
-101 VNTTDEVAFGC
+101 V
-112 ENLAFPTERI
+112 
-122 NQNVDAAFS
+122 
-131 RMNIDVLRDR
+131 
-141 SLFGLSSGEKQRLA
+141 K
-155 VASIY
+155 VASMY
-160 AMDTDVI
+160 GA
-167 VLDEPT
+167 
-173 ANLDGETIQN
+173 
-183 LRELLFT
+183 
-190 LKAEGK
+190 K
-196 TLIISEHRLSW
+196 TE
-207 LGGIADRYVYMRKG
+207 
-221 RIEKIWGAAEA
+221 
-232 ACLSP
+232 
-237 DVLREYGL
+237 
-245 RSIQNVLFPTR
+245 
-256 KTPARSDAN
+256 
-265 ELTCQNLCIYYGKQ
+265 
-279 EIIHDLNFH
+279 
-288 FTWGEEG
+288 
-295 RIIGIVGANGSGKT
+295 
-309 TFSKVLCGLMAPRTG
+309 
-324 KIHLNGKKMTH
+324 
-335 RELLKKTYFVMQD
+335 
-348 ADYQLFTE
+348 
-356 SVTHEMEL
+356 
-364 AARKNKQKNVRSSKE
+364 
-379 ETTNILDRFGLAEY
+379 
-393 SERHPLSLSGGQKQ
+393 
-407 RVTIAAS
+407 
-414 IAAKSDILV
+414 
-423 LDEPTSGL
+423 
-431 DGRNMLR
+431 
-438 LKNILRELKK
+438 
-448 QGMLIFI
+448 
-455 VTHDAEFLE
+455 
-464 GLTDELLTISNKEE
+464 
-478 NMDKREKQQSPLRG
+478 
-492 ILQFASQ
+492 
-499 RKGLLRISVI
+499 
-509 LSVLSSAFGMV
+509 
-520 PYAAVAVLL
+520 
-529 GKALDNALT
+529 
-538 IEWAVSLTLVAL
+538 
-550 AGYFLKHFLYSK
+550 
-562 STLCSHKAAYEII
+562 STLCGSVIKAVHAMC
-575 QNIRCAI
+575 RC
-582 MRKMSKMS
+582 MN
-590 MGTIQEKSSGEF
+590 GTGEGAVGQIDTNKSVAEYKSSVGPDAYHLVVFDAASGSALASVYDKNTELIEQYVAHPSQRDGAAIFFALMPFLMSDVEF
-602 KQLVIDDSGSFVPTS
+602 DETFQEYYDQFIAGYPDMAKATESMAILCDNAYRRIKDDTCPAHINITVDKSGNLMRVSQGQLDSGSFVPTS

-625 FAKTGPAVIKKAGVV
+625 FAKTGPSVIKKAGVV

-674 IPPEVVDICKH
+674 IPQEVVDICKH

-752 SPELDRE
+752 SSELDRE

-776 LMRFPDLDDMDY
+776 LMRLPDLDDMDY

-820 KVQALSKRAET
+820 KVQALSKRAENR
-831 CQSSGQNYTYVETD
+831 QSSGQNYTYVETD

-904 VSYEGCRQMN
+904 VSYEGCRSMN

-928 LPEPEVMVQRAMAV
+928 LPEPEVMVQRVMAV

>member
-1 MSMITIRNL
+1 MSVSINNL
-10 QFQYDA
+10 FNY
-16 APEINAL
+16 
-23 YGIDLE
+23 
-29 IRKGECIVLTGESG
+29 
-43 CGKTT
+43 
-48 LTRCL
+48 
-53 NGLIPNFFEGT
+53 
-64 LTGEILYEG
+64 
-73 VPVNKLEQYELSRK
+73 
-87 IGTVFQDSRSQFFA
+87 SRSLPVPFDTMTNKK
-101 VNTTDEVAFGC
+101 V
-112 ENLAFPTERI
+112 
-122 NQNVDAAFS
+122 
-131 RMNIDVLRDR
+131 
-141 SLFGLSSGEKQRLA
+141 K
-155 VASIY
+155 VASMY
-160 AMDTDVI
+160 GA
-167 VLDEPT
+167 
-173 ANLDGETIQN
+173 
-183 LRELLFT
+183 
-190 LKAEGK
+190 K
-196 TLIISEHRLSW
+196 TE
-207 LGGIADRYVYMRKG
+207 
-221 RIEKIWGAAEA
+221 
-232 ACLSP
+232 
-237 DVLREYGL
+237 
-245 RSIQNVLFPTR
+245 
-256 KTPARSDAN
+256 
-265 ELTCQNLCIYYGKQ
+265 
-279 EIIHDLNFH
+279 
-288 FTWGEEG
+288 
-295 RIIGIVGANGSGKT
+295 
-309 TFSKVLCGLMAPRTG
+309 
-324 KIHLNGKKMTH
+324 
-335 RELLKKTYFVMQD
+335 
-348 ADYQLFTE
+348 
-356 SVTHEMEL
+356 
-364 AARKNKQKNVRSSKE
+364 
-379 ETTNILDRFGLAEY
+379 
-393 SERHPLSLSGGQKQ
+393 
-407 RVTIAAS
+407 
-414 IAAKSDILV
+414 
-423 LDEPTSGL
+423 
-431 DGRNMLR
+431 
-438 LKNILRELKK
+438 
-448 QGMLIFI
+448 
-455 VTHDAEFLE
+455 
-464 GLTDELLTISNKEE
+464 
-478 NMDKREKQQSPLRG
+478 
-492 ILQFASQ
+492 
-499 RKGLLRISVI
+499 
-509 LSVLSSAFGMV
+509 
-520 PYAAVAVLL
+520 
-529 GKALDNALT
+529 
-538 IEWAVSLTLVAL
+538 
-550 AGYFLKHFLYSK
+550 
-562 STLCSHKAAYEII
+562 STLCGSVIKAVHAMC
-575 QNIRCAI
+575 RC
-582 MRKMSKMS
+582 MN
-590 MGTIQEKSSGEF
+590 GTGEGAVGQIDTNKSVAEYKSSVGPDAYHLVVFDAASGSALASVYDKNTELIEQYVAHPSQRDGAAIFFALMPFLMSDVEF
-602 KQLVIDDSGSFVPTS
+602 DETFQEYYDQFIAGYPDMAKATESMAILCDNAYRRIKDDTCPAHINITVDKSGNLMRVSQGQLDSGSFVPTS

-752 SPELDRE
+752 SSELDRE

-776 LMRFPDLDDMDY
+776 LMRLPDLDDMDY

-820 KVQALSKRAET
+820 KVQALSKRAENR
-831 CQSSGQNYTYVETD
+831 QSSGQNYTYVETD

-904 VSYEGCRQMN
+904 VSYEGCRPMN

-1023 FAPKRKRTSA
+1023 FAPKRKRTTA

>member
-1 MSMITIRNL
+1 MSVSINNL
-10 QFQYDA
+10 FNYSRSLPVPFDTMTNKKVKVASMYGAKTESTLCGSVIKAVHAMCRCMNGTGEGAVGQIDTNKSVAEYKSSVGPDAYHLVVFDA
-16 APEINAL
+16 ASGSAL
-23 YGIDLE
+23 ASVYDKNTE
-29 IRKGECIVLTGESG
+29 
-43 CGKTT
+43 
-48 LTRCL
+48 
-53 NGLIPNFFEGT
+53 LI
-64 LTGEILYEG
+64 
-73 VPVNKLEQYELSRK
+73 EQY
-87 IGTVFQDSRSQFFA
+87 VAHPSQRDGAAIFFA
-101 VNTTDEVAFGC
+101 
-112 ENLAFPTERI
+112 
-122 NQNVDAAFS
+122 
-131 RMNIDVLRDR
+131 
-141 SLFGLSSGEKQRLA
+141 
-155 VASIY
+155 
-160 AMDTDVI
+160 
-167 VLDEPT
+167 
-173 ANLDGETIQN
+173 
-183 LRELLFT
+183 
-190 LKAEGK
+190 
-196 TLIISEHRLSW
+196 
-207 LGGIADRYVYMRKG
+207 
-221 RIEKIWGAAEA
+221 
-232 ACLSP
+232 
-237 DVLREYGL
+237 
-245 RSIQNVLFPTR
+245 
-256 KTPARSDAN
+256 
-265 ELTCQNLCIYYGKQ
+265 
-279 EIIHDLNFH
+279 
-288 FTWGEEG
+288 
-295 RIIGIVGANGSGKT
+295 
-309 TFSKVLCGLMAPRTG
+309 LMPF
-324 KIHLNGKKMTH
+324 LM
-335 RELLKKTYFVMQD
+335 
-348 ADYQLFTE
+348 
-356 SVTHEMEL
+356 S
-364 AARKNKQKNVRSSKE
+364 
-379 ETTNILDRFGLAEY
+379 
-393 SERHPLSLSGGQKQ
+393 
-407 RVTIAAS
+407 
-414 IAAKSDILV
+414 
-423 LDEPTSGL
+423 
-431 DGRNMLR
+431 
-438 LKNILRELKK
+438 
-448 QGMLIFI
+448 
-455 VTHDAEFLE
+455 DAEF
-464 GLTDELLTISNKEE
+464 DETFQEYYDQFIAGYPDMAKATES
-478 NMDKREKQQSPLRG
+478 MA
-492 ILQFASQ
+492 ILC
-499 RKGLLRISVI
+499 
-509 LSVLSSAFGMV
+509 
-520 PYAAVAVLL
+520 
-529 GKALDNALT
+529 DNAYRRIKDDTCPAHINITVDKSGNLMR
-538 IEWAVSLTLVAL
+538 VSQ
-550 AGYFLKHFLYSK
+550 G
-562 STLCSHKAAYEII
+562 
-575 QNIRCAI
+575 
-582 MRKMSKMS
+582 
-590 MGTIQEKSSGEF
+590 
-602 KQLVIDDSGSFVPTS
+602 QLDSGSFVPTS

-649 YPLTPGRTLSALEL
+649 YPLTPGRTLSALEQ

-752 SPELDRE
+752 SSELDRE
-759 REILKSMGGI
+759 RDILKSMGGI

-776 LMRFPDLDDMDY
+776 LLRLPELDDMDY

-820 KVQALSKRAET
+820 KVQALSKRTENR
-831 CQSSGQNYTYVETD
+831 QSSGQNYTYVETD

-904 VSYEGCRQMN
+904 VSYEGCRSMN

>member
-1 MSMITIRNL
+1 MSVSINNL
-10 QFQYDA
+10 FNYSRSLPVPFDTMTNKKVKVASMYGAKTESTLCGSVIKAVHAMCRCMNGTGEGAVGQIDTNKSVAEYKSSVGLDAYHLVVFDA
-16 APEINAL
+16 ASGSAL
-23 YGIDLE
+23 ASVYDKNTE
-29 IRKGECIVLTGESG
+29 
-43 CGKTT
+43 
-48 LTRCL
+48 
-53 NGLIPNFFEGT
+53 LI
-64 LTGEILYEG
+64 
-73 VPVNKLEQYELSRK
+73 EQY
-87 IGTVFQDSRSQFFA
+87 VAHPSQRDGAAIFFA
-101 VNTTDEVAFGC
+101 
-112 ENLAFPTERI
+112 
-122 NQNVDAAFS
+122 
-131 RMNIDVLRDR
+131 
-141 SLFGLSSGEKQRLA
+141 
-155 VASIY
+155 
-160 AMDTDVI
+160 
-167 VLDEPT
+167 
-173 ANLDGETIQN
+173 
-183 LRELLFT
+183 
-190 LKAEGK
+190 
-196 TLIISEHRLSW
+196 
-207 LGGIADRYVYMRKG
+207 
-221 RIEKIWGAAEA
+221 
-232 ACLSP
+232 
-237 DVLREYGL
+237 
-245 RSIQNVLFPTR
+245 
-256 KTPARSDAN
+256 
-265 ELTCQNLCIYYGKQ
+265 
-279 EIIHDLNFH
+279 
-288 FTWGEEG
+288 
-295 RIIGIVGANGSGKT
+295 
-309 TFSKVLCGLMAPRTG
+309 LMPF
-324 KIHLNGKKMTH
+324 LM
-335 RELLKKTYFVMQD
+335 
-348 ADYQLFTE
+348 
-356 SVTHEMEL
+356 S
-364 AARKNKQKNVRSSKE
+364 
-379 ETTNILDRFGLAEY
+379 
-393 SERHPLSLSGGQKQ
+393 
-407 RVTIAAS
+407 
-414 IAAKSDILV
+414 
-423 LDEPTSGL
+423 
-431 DGRNMLR
+431 
-438 LKNILRELKK
+438 
-448 QGMLIFI
+448 
-455 VTHDAEFLE
+455 DAEF
-464 GLTDELLTISNKEE
+464 DETFQEYYDQFIAGYPDMAKATES
-478 NMDKREKQQSPLRG
+478 MA
-492 ILQFASQ
+492 ILC
-499 RKGLLRISVI
+499 
-509 LSVLSSAFGMV
+509 
-520 PYAAVAVLL
+520 
-529 GKALDNALT
+529 DNAYRRIKDDTCPAHINITVDKSGNLMR
-538 IEWAVSLTLVAL
+538 VSQ
-550 AGYFLKHFLYSK
+550 G
-562 STLCSHKAAYEII
+562 
-575 QNIRCAI
+575 
-582 MRKMSKMS
+582 
-590 MGTIQEKSSGEF
+590 
-602 KQLVIDDSGSFVPTS
+602 QLDSGSFVPTS

-752 SPELDRE
+752 CSELDRE

-776 LMRFPDLDDMDY
+776 LMRLPDLDDMDY
-788 DPAGVYQALTGV
+788 DPAGVYQTLTGV

-820 KVQALSKRAET
+820 KVQALSKRAENR
-831 CQSSGQNYTYVETD
+831 QSSGQNYTYVETD

>member
-1 MSMITIRNL
+1 MSVSINNL
-10 QFQYDA
+10 FNYSRSLPVPFDTMTNKKVKVASMYGAKTESTLCGSVIKAVHAMCRCMNGTGEGAVGQIDTNKSVAEYKSSVGPDAYHLVVFDA
-16 APEINAL
+16 ASGSAL
-23 YGIDLE
+23 ASAYDKNTE
-29 IRKGECIVLTGESG
+29 
-43 CGKTT
+43 
-48 LTRCL
+48 
-53 NGLIPNFFEGT
+53 LI
-64 LTGEILYEG
+64 
-73 VPVNKLEQYELSRK
+73 EQY
-87 IGTVFQDSRSQFFA
+87 VAHPSQRDGAAIFFA
-101 VNTTDEVAFGC
+101 
-112 ENLAFPTERI
+112 
-122 NQNVDAAFS
+122 
-131 RMNIDVLRDR
+131 
-141 SLFGLSSGEKQRLA
+141 
-155 VASIY
+155 
-160 AMDTDVI
+160 
-167 VLDEPT
+167 
-173 ANLDGETIQN
+173 
-183 LRELLFT
+183 
-190 LKAEGK
+190 
-196 TLIISEHRLSW
+196 
-207 LGGIADRYVYMRKG
+207 
-221 RIEKIWGAAEA
+221 
-232 ACLSP
+232 
-237 DVLREYGL
+237 
-245 RSIQNVLFPTR
+245 
-256 KTPARSDAN
+256 
-265 ELTCQNLCIYYGKQ
+265 
-279 EIIHDLNFH
+279 
-288 FTWGEEG
+288 
-295 RIIGIVGANGSGKT
+295 
-309 TFSKVLCGLMAPRTG
+309 LMPF
-324 KIHLNGKKMTH
+324 LM
-335 RELLKKTYFVMQD
+335 
-348 ADYQLFTE
+348 
-356 SVTHEMEL
+356 S
-364 AARKNKQKNVRSSKE
+364 
-379 ETTNILDRFGLAEY
+379 
-393 SERHPLSLSGGQKQ
+393 
-407 RVTIAAS
+407 
-414 IAAKSDILV
+414 
-423 LDEPTSGL
+423 
-431 DGRNMLR
+431 
-438 LKNILRELKK
+438 
-448 QGMLIFI
+448 
-455 VTHDAEFLE
+455 DAEF
-464 GLTDELLTISNKEE
+464 DETFQEYYDQFIAGYPDMTKATES
-478 NMDKREKQQSPLRG
+478 MA
-492 ILQFASQ
+492 ILC
-499 RKGLLRISVI
+499 
-509 LSVLSSAFGMV
+509 
-520 PYAAVAVLL
+520 
-529 GKALDNALT
+529 DNAYRRIKDDTCPAHINITVDKSGNLMR
-538 IEWAVSLTLVAL
+538 VSQ
-550 AGYFLKHFLYSK
+550 G
-562 STLCSHKAAYEII
+562 
-575 QNIRCAI
+575 
-582 MRKMSKMS
+582 
-590 MGTIQEKSSGEF
+590 
-602 KQLVIDDSGSFVPTS
+602 QLDSGSFVPTS

-752 SPELDRE
+752 SSELDRE

-776 LMRFPDLDDMDY
+776 LMRLPDLDDMDY

-820 KVQALSKRAET
+820 KVQALSKRAENR
-831 CQSSGQNYTYVETD
+831 QSSGQNYTYVETD

-904 VSYEGCRQMN
+904 VSYEGCRSMN

>member
-1 MSMITIRNL
+1 MSVSINNL
-10 QFQYDA
+10 FNYSRSLPVPFDTMTNKKVKVASMYGAKTESTLCGSVIKAVHAMCRCMNGTGEGAVGQIDTNKSVAEYKSSVGPDAYHLVVFDA
-16 APEINAL
+16 ASGSAL
-23 YGIDLE
+23 ASVYDKNTE
-29 IRKGECIVLTGESG
+29 
-43 CGKTT
+43 
-48 LTRCL
+48 
-53 NGLIPNFFEGT
+53 LI
-64 LTGEILYEG
+64 
-73 VPVNKLEQYELSRK
+73 EQY
-87 IGTVFQDSRSQFFA
+87 VAHPSQRDGAAIFFA
-101 VNTTDEVAFGC
+101 
-112 ENLAFPTERI
+112 
-122 NQNVDAAFS
+122 
-131 RMNIDVLRDR
+131 
-141 SLFGLSSGEKQRLA
+141 
-155 VASIY
+155 
-160 AMDTDVI
+160 
-167 VLDEPT
+167 
-173 ANLDGETIQN
+173 
-183 LRELLFT
+183 
-190 LKAEGK
+190 
-196 TLIISEHRLSW
+196 
-207 LGGIADRYVYMRKG
+207 
-221 RIEKIWGAAEA
+221 
-232 ACLSP
+232 
-237 DVLREYGL
+237 
-245 RSIQNVLFPTR
+245 
-256 KTPARSDAN
+256 
-265 ELTCQNLCIYYGKQ
+265 
-279 EIIHDLNFH
+279 
-288 FTWGEEG
+288 
-295 RIIGIVGANGSGKT
+295 
-309 TFSKVLCGLMAPRTG
+309 LMPF
-324 KIHLNGKKMTH
+324 LM
-335 RELLKKTYFVMQD
+335 
-348 ADYQLFTE
+348 
-356 SVTHEMEL
+356 S
-364 AARKNKQKNVRSSKE
+364 
-379 ETTNILDRFGLAEY
+379 
-393 SERHPLSLSGGQKQ
+393 
-407 RVTIAAS
+407 
-414 IAAKSDILV
+414 
-423 LDEPTSGL
+423 
-431 DGRNMLR
+431 
-438 LKNILRELKK
+438 
-448 QGMLIFI
+448 
-455 VTHDAEFLE
+455 DAEF
-464 GLTDELLTISNKEE
+464 DETFQEYYDQFIAGYPDMAKATES
-478 NMDKREKQQSPLRG
+478 MA
-492 ILQFASQ
+492 ILC
-499 RKGLLRISVI
+499 
-509 LSVLSSAFGMV
+509 
-520 PYAAVAVLL
+520 
-529 GKALDNALT
+529 DNAYRRIKDDTCPAHINITVDKSGNLMR
-538 IEWAVSLTLVAL
+538 VSQ
-550 AGYFLKHFLYSK
+550 G
-562 STLCSHKAAYEII
+562 
-575 QNIRCAI
+575 
-582 MRKMSKMS
+582 
-590 MGTIQEKSSGEF
+590 
-602 KQLVIDDSGSFVPTS
+602 QLDSGSFVPTS

-776 LMRFPDLDDMDY
+776 LMRLPDLDDMDY

-808 DCMSVVLEKVTE
+808 DCLSVVLEKVTE
-820 KVQALSKRAET
+820 KVQALSKRAENR
-831 CQSSGQNYTYVETD
+831 QSSGQNYTYVETD

-866 PGVLVGLNSLLEQEG
+866 PGVLVGLNSLLEQKG

-904 VSYEGCRQMN
+904 VSYEGCRSMN

>member
-1 MSMITIRNL
+1 MSVSINNL
-10 QFQYDA
+10 FNYSRSLPVPFDTMTNKKVKVASMYGAKTESTLCGSVIKAVHAMCRCMNGTGEGAVGQIDTNKSVAEYKSSVGPDAYHLVVFDA
-16 APEINAL
+16 ASGSAL
-23 YGIDLE
+23 ASVYDKNTE
-29 IRKGECIVLTGESG
+29 
-43 CGKTT
+43 
-48 LTRCL
+48 
-53 NGLIPNFFEGT
+53 LI
-64 LTGEILYEG
+64 
-73 VPVNKLEQYELSRK
+73 EQY
-87 IGTVFQDSRSQFFA
+87 VAHPSQRDGAAIFFA
-101 VNTTDEVAFGC
+101 
-112 ENLAFPTERI
+112 
-122 NQNVDAAFS
+122 
-131 RMNIDVLRDR
+131 
-141 SLFGLSSGEKQRLA
+141 
-155 VASIY
+155 
-160 AMDTDVI
+160 
-167 VLDEPT
+167 
-173 ANLDGETIQN
+173 
-183 LRELLFT
+183 
-190 LKAEGK
+190 
-196 TLIISEHRLSW
+196 
-207 LGGIADRYVYMRKG
+207 
-221 RIEKIWGAAEA
+221 
-232 ACLSP
+232 
-237 DVLREYGL
+237 
-245 RSIQNVLFPTR
+245 
-256 KTPARSDAN
+256 
-265 ELTCQNLCIYYGKQ
+265 
-279 EIIHDLNFH
+279 
-288 FTWGEEG
+288 
-295 RIIGIVGANGSGKT
+295 
-309 TFSKVLCGLMAPRTG
+309 LMPF
-324 KIHLNGKKMTH
+324 LM
-335 RELLKKTYFVMQD
+335 
-348 ADYQLFTE
+348 
-356 SVTHEMEL
+356 S
-364 AARKNKQKNVRSSKE
+364 
-379 ETTNILDRFGLAEY
+379 
-393 SERHPLSLSGGQKQ
+393 
-407 RVTIAAS
+407 
-414 IAAKSDILV
+414 
-423 LDEPTSGL
+423 
-431 DGRNMLR
+431 
-438 LKNILRELKK
+438 
-448 QGMLIFI
+448 
-455 VTHDAEFLE
+455 DAEF
-464 GLTDELLTISNKEE
+464 DETFQEYYDQFIAGYPDMAKATES
-478 NMDKREKQQSPLRG
+478 MA
-492 ILQFASQ
+492 ILC
-499 RKGLLRISVI
+499 
-509 LSVLSSAFGMV
+509 
-520 PYAAVAVLL
+520 
-529 GKALDNALT
+529 DNAYRRIKDDTCPAHINITVDKSGNLMR
-538 IEWAVSLTLVAL
+538 VSQ
-550 AGYFLKHFLYSK
+550 G
-562 STLCSHKAAYEII
+562 
-575 QNIRCAI
+575 
-582 MRKMSKMS
+582 
-590 MGTIQEKSSGEF
+590 
-602 KQLVIDDSGSFVPTS
+602 QLDSGSFVPTS

-752 SPELDRE
+752 SSELDRE

-776 LMRFPDLDDMDY
+776 LLRLPDLDDMDY

-820 KVQALSKRAET
+820 KVQALSKRAENR
-831 CQSSGQNYTYVETD
+831 QSSGQNYTYVETD

-904 VSYEGCRQMN
+904 VSYEGCRSMN

-956 VVNDMADYC
+956 VVNDMSDYC

>member
-1 MSMITIRNL
+1 MSVSINNL
-10 QFQYDA
+10 FNYSRSLPVPFDTMTNKKVKVASMYGAKTESTLCGSVIKAVHAMCRCMNGTGEGAVGQIDTNKSVAEYKSSVGPDAYHLVVFDA
-16 APEINAL
+16 ASGSAL
-23 YGIDLE
+23 ASVYDKNTE
-29 IRKGECIVLTGESG
+29 
-43 CGKTT
+43 
-48 LTRCL
+48 
-53 NGLIPNFFEGT
+53 LI
-64 LTGEILYEG
+64 
-73 VPVNKLEQYELSRK
+73 EQY
-87 IGTVFQDSRSQFFA
+87 VAHPSQRDGAAIFFA
-101 VNTTDEVAFGC
+101 
-112 ENLAFPTERI
+112 
-122 NQNVDAAFS
+122 
-131 RMNIDVLRDR
+131 
-141 SLFGLSSGEKQRLA
+141 
-155 VASIY
+155 
-160 AMDTDVI
+160 
-167 VLDEPT
+167 
-173 ANLDGETIQN
+173 
-183 LRELLFT
+183 
-190 LKAEGK
+190 
-196 TLIISEHRLSW
+196 
-207 LGGIADRYVYMRKG
+207 
-221 RIEKIWGAAEA
+221 
-232 ACLSP
+232 
-237 DVLREYGL
+237 
-245 RSIQNVLFPTR
+245 
-256 KTPARSDAN
+256 
-265 ELTCQNLCIYYGKQ
+265 
-279 EIIHDLNFH
+279 
-288 FTWGEEG
+288 
-295 RIIGIVGANGSGKT
+295 
-309 TFSKVLCGLMAPRTG
+309 LMPF
-324 KIHLNGKKMTH
+324 LM
-335 RELLKKTYFVMQD
+335 
-348 ADYQLFTE
+348 
-356 SVTHEMEL
+356 S
-364 AARKNKQKNVRSSKE
+364 
-379 ETTNILDRFGLAEY
+379 
-393 SERHPLSLSGGQKQ
+393 
-407 RVTIAAS
+407 
-414 IAAKSDILV
+414 
-423 LDEPTSGL
+423 
-431 DGRNMLR
+431 
-438 LKNILRELKK
+438 
-448 QGMLIFI
+448 
-455 VTHDAEFLE
+455 DAEF
-464 GLTDELLTISNKEE
+464 DETFQEYYDQFIAGYPDMAKATES
-478 NMDKREKQQSPLRG
+478 MA
-492 ILQFASQ
+492 ILC
-499 RKGLLRISVI
+499 
-509 LSVLSSAFGMV
+509 
-520 PYAAVAVLL
+520 
-529 GKALDNALT
+529 DNAYRRIKDDTCPAHINITVDKSGNLMR
-538 IEWAVSLTLVAL
+538 VSQ
-550 AGYFLKHFLYSK
+550 G
-562 STLCSHKAAYEII
+562 
-575 QNIRCAI
+575 
-582 MRKMSKMS
+582 
-590 MGTIQEKSSGEF
+590 
-602 KQLVIDDSGSFVPTS
+602 QLDSGSFVPTS

-649 YPLTPGRTLSALEL
+649 YPLTPGRTLSALEQ

-752 SPELDRE
+752 SLELDRE

-776 LMRFPDLDDMDY
+776 LMRLPDLDDMDY

-820 KVQALSKRAET
+820 KVQALSKRAENR
-831 CQSSGQNYTYVETD
+831 QSSGQNYTYVETD

-914 QSVVDRMSLVKDIE
+914 QSVVDRMSLVKDID
-928 LPEPEVMVQRAMAV
+928 LPEPEVMVQRAMSV

>member
-1 MSMITIRNL
+1 MSVSINNL
-10 QFQYDA
+10 FNYSRSLPVPFDTMTNKKVKVASMYGAKTESTLCGSVIKAVHAMCRCMNGTGEGAVGQIDTNKSVAEYKSSVGPDAYHLVVFDA
-16 APEINAL
+16 ASGSAL
-23 YGIDLE
+23 ASVYDKNTE
-29 IRKGECIVLTGESG
+29 
-43 CGKTT
+43 
-48 LTRCL
+48 
-53 NGLIPNFFEGT
+53 LI
-64 LTGEILYEG
+64 
-73 VPVNKLEQYELSRK
+73 EQY
-87 IGTVFQDSRSQFFA
+87 VAHPSQRDGAAIFFA
-101 VNTTDEVAFGC
+101 
-112 ENLAFPTERI
+112 
-122 NQNVDAAFS
+122 
-131 RMNIDVLRDR
+131 
-141 SLFGLSSGEKQRLA
+141 
-155 VASIY
+155 
-160 AMDTDVI
+160 
-167 VLDEPT
+167 
-173 ANLDGETIQN
+173 
-183 LRELLFT
+183 
-190 LKAEGK
+190 
-196 TLIISEHRLSW
+196 
-207 LGGIADRYVYMRKG
+207 
-221 RIEKIWGAAEA
+221 
-232 ACLSP
+232 
-237 DVLREYGL
+237 
-245 RSIQNVLFPTR
+245 
-256 KTPARSDAN
+256 
-265 ELTCQNLCIYYGKQ
+265 
-279 EIIHDLNFH
+279 
-288 FTWGEEG
+288 
-295 RIIGIVGANGSGKT
+295 
-309 TFSKVLCGLMAPRTG
+309 LMPF
-324 KIHLNGKKMTH
+324 LM
-335 RELLKKTYFVMQD
+335 
-348 ADYQLFTE
+348 
-356 SVTHEMEL
+356 S
-364 AARKNKQKNVRSSKE
+364 
-379 ETTNILDRFGLAEY
+379 
-393 SERHPLSLSGGQKQ
+393 
-407 RVTIAAS
+407 
-414 IAAKSDILV
+414 
-423 LDEPTSGL
+423 
-431 DGRNMLR
+431 
-438 LKNILRELKK
+438 
-448 QGMLIFI
+448 
-455 VTHDAEFLE
+455 DAEF
-464 GLTDELLTISNKEE
+464 DETFQEYYDQFIAGYPDMAKATES
-478 NMDKREKQQSPLRG
+478 MA
-492 ILQFASQ
+492 ILC
-499 RKGLLRISVI
+499 
-509 LSVLSSAFGMV
+509 
-520 PYAAVAVLL
+520 
-529 GKALDNALT
+529 DNAYRRIKDDTCPAHINITVDKSGNLMR
-538 IEWAVSLTLVAL
+538 VSQ
-550 AGYFLKHFLYSK
+550 G
-562 STLCSHKAAYEII
+562 
-575 QNIRCAI
+575 
-582 MRKMSKMS
+582 
-590 MGTIQEKSSGEF
+590 
-602 KQLVIDDSGSFVPTS
+602 QLDSGSFVPTS

-625 FAKTGPAVIKKAGVV
+625 FAKTGPSVIKKAGVV

-752 SPELDRE
+752 SSELDRE

-776 LMRFPDLDDMDY
+776 LMRLPDLDDMDY

-820 KVQALSKRAET
+820 KVQALSKRAENR
-831 CQSSGQNYTYVETD
+831 QSSGQNYTYVETD

-904 VSYEGCRQMN
+904 VSYEGCRSMN

-928 LPEPEVMVQRAMAV
+928 LPEPKVMVQRAMAV

>member
-1 MSMITIRNL
+1 MSVSINNL
-10 QFQYDA
+10 FNYSRSLPVPFDTMTNKKVKVASMYGAKTESTLCGSVIKAVHAMCRCMNGTGEGAVGQIDTNKSVAEYKSSVGPDAYHLVVFDA
-16 APEINAL
+16 ASGSAL
-23 YGIDLE
+23 ASVYDKNTE
-29 IRKGECIVLTGESG
+29 
-43 CGKTT
+43 
-48 LTRCL
+48 
-53 NGLIPNFFEGT
+53 LI
-64 LTGEILYEG
+64 
-73 VPVNKLEQYELSRK
+73 EQY
-87 IGTVFQDSRSQFFA
+87 VAHPSQRDGAAIFFA
-101 VNTTDEVAFGC
+101 
-112 ENLAFPTERI
+112 
-122 NQNVDAAFS
+122 
-131 RMNIDVLRDR
+131 
-141 SLFGLSSGEKQRLA
+141 
-155 VASIY
+155 
-160 AMDTDVI
+160 
-167 VLDEPT
+167 
-173 ANLDGETIQN
+173 
-183 LRELLFT
+183 
-190 LKAEGK
+190 
-196 TLIISEHRLSW
+196 
-207 LGGIADRYVYMRKG
+207 
-221 RIEKIWGAAEA
+221 
-232 ACLSP
+232 
-237 DVLREYGL
+237 
-245 RSIQNVLFPTR
+245 
-256 KTPARSDAN
+256 
-265 ELTCQNLCIYYGKQ
+265 
-279 EIIHDLNFH
+279 
-288 FTWGEEG
+288 
-295 RIIGIVGANGSGKT
+295 
-309 TFSKVLCGLMAPRTG
+309 LMPF
-324 KIHLNGKKMTH
+324 LM
-335 RELLKKTYFVMQD
+335 
-348 ADYQLFTE
+348 
-356 SVTHEMEL
+356 S
-364 AARKNKQKNVRSSKE
+364 
-379 ETTNILDRFGLAEY
+379 
-393 SERHPLSLSGGQKQ
+393 
-407 RVTIAAS
+407 
-414 IAAKSDILV
+414 
-423 LDEPTSGL
+423 
-431 DGRNMLR
+431 
-438 LKNILRELKK
+438 
-448 QGMLIFI
+448 
-455 VTHDAEFLE
+455 DAEF
-464 GLTDELLTISNKEE
+464 DETFQEYYDQFIAGYPDMAKATES
-478 NMDKREKQQSPLRG
+478 MA
-492 ILQFASQ
+492 ILC
-499 RKGLLRISVI
+499 
-509 LSVLSSAFGMV
+509 
-520 PYAAVAVLL
+520 
-529 GKALDNALT
+529 DNAYRRIKDDTCPAHINITVDKSGNLMR
-538 IEWAVSLTLVAL
+538 VSQ
-550 AGYFLKHFLYSK
+550 G
-562 STLCSHKAAYEII
+562 
-575 QNIRCAI
+575 
-582 MRKMSKMS
+582 
-590 MGTIQEKSSGEF
+590 
-602 KQLVIDDSGSFVPTS
+602 QLDSGSFVPTS

-625 FAKTGPAVIKKAGVV
+625 FSKTGPAVIKKAGVV

-776 LMRFPDLDDMDY
+776 LLRLPDLDDMDY

-820 KVQALSKRAET
+820 KVQALSKRAENR
-831 CQSSGQNYTYVETD
+831 QSSGQNYTYVETD

-965 RKNSITDGACGMRS
+965 RKNSITDGTCGMRS

>member
-1 MSMITIRNL
+1 MSVSINNL
-10 QFQYDA
+10 FNYSRSLPVPFDTMTNKKVKVASMYGAKTESTLCGSVIKAVHAMCRCMNGTGEGAVGQIDTNKSVAEYKSSVGPDAYHLVVFDA
-16 APEINAL
+16 ASGSAL
-23 YGIDLE
+23 ASVYDKNTE
-29 IRKGECIVLTGESG
+29 
-43 CGKTT
+43 
-48 LTRCL
+48 
-53 NGLIPNFFEGT
+53 LI
-64 LTGEILYEG
+64 
-73 VPVNKLEQYELSRK
+73 EQY
-87 IGTVFQDSRSQFFA
+87 VAHPSQRDGAAIFFA
-101 VNTTDEVAFGC
+101 
-112 ENLAFPTERI
+112 
-122 NQNVDAAFS
+122 
-131 RMNIDVLRDR
+131 
-141 SLFGLSSGEKQRLA
+141 
-155 VASIY
+155 
-160 AMDTDVI
+160 
-167 VLDEPT
+167 
-173 ANLDGETIQN
+173 
-183 LRELLFT
+183 
-190 LKAEGK
+190 
-196 TLIISEHRLSW
+196 
-207 LGGIADRYVYMRKG
+207 
-221 RIEKIWGAAEA
+221 
-232 ACLSP
+232 
-237 DVLREYGL
+237 
-245 RSIQNVLFPTR
+245 
-256 KTPARSDAN
+256 
-265 ELTCQNLCIYYGKQ
+265 
-279 EIIHDLNFH
+279 
-288 FTWGEEG
+288 
-295 RIIGIVGANGSGKT
+295 
-309 TFSKVLCGLMAPRTG
+309 LMPF
-324 KIHLNGKKMTH
+324 LM
-335 RELLKKTYFVMQD
+335 
-348 ADYQLFTE
+348 
-356 SVTHEMEL
+356 S
-364 AARKNKQKNVRSSKE
+364 
-379 ETTNILDRFGLAEY
+379 
-393 SERHPLSLSGGQKQ
+393 
-407 RVTIAAS
+407 
-414 IAAKSDILV
+414 
-423 LDEPTSGL
+423 
-431 DGRNMLR
+431 
-438 LKNILRELKK
+438 
-448 QGMLIFI
+448 
-455 VTHDAEFLE
+455 DAEF
-464 GLTDELLTISNKEE
+464 DETFQEYYDQFIAGYPDMAKATES
-478 NMDKREKQQSPLRG
+478 MA
-492 ILQFASQ
+492 ILC
-499 RKGLLRISVI
+499 
-509 LSVLSSAFGMV
+509 
-520 PYAAVAVLL
+520 
-529 GKALDNALT
+529 DNAYRRIKDDTCPAHINITVDKSGNLMR
-538 IEWAVSLTLVAL
+538 VSQ
-550 AGYFLKHFLYSK
+550 G
-562 STLCSHKAAYEII
+562 
-575 QNIRCAI
+575 
-582 MRKMSKMS
+582 
-590 MGTIQEKSSGEF
+590 
-602 KQLVIDDSGSFVPTS
+602 QLDSGSFVPNS

-752 SPELDRE
+752 SSELDRE

-776 LMRFPDLDDMDY
+776 LMRLPDLDDMDY

-820 KVQALSKRAET
+820 KVQALSKRAENR
-831 CQSSGQNYTYVETD
+831 QSSGQNYTYVETD

-1023 FAPKRKRTSA
+1023 FATKRKRTSA

>member
-1 MSMITIRNL
+1 MSVSINNL
-10 QFQYDA
+10 FNYSRSLPVPFDTMTNKKVKVASMYGAKTESTLCGSVIKAVHAMCRCMNGTGEGAVGKIDTNKSVAEYKSSVGPDAYHLVVFDA
-16 APEINAL
+16 ASGSAL
-23 YGIDLE
+23 ASVYDKNTE
-29 IRKGECIVLTGESG
+29 
-43 CGKTT
+43 
-48 LTRCL
+48 
-53 NGLIPNFFEGT
+53 LI
-64 LTGEILYEG
+64 
-73 VPVNKLEQYELSRK
+73 EQY
-87 IGTVFQDSRSQFFA
+87 VAHPSQRDGAAIFFA
-101 VNTTDEVAFGC
+101 
-112 ENLAFPTERI
+112 
-122 NQNVDAAFS
+122 
-131 RMNIDVLRDR
+131 
-141 SLFGLSSGEKQRLA
+141 
-155 VASIY
+155 
-160 AMDTDVI
+160 
-167 VLDEPT
+167 
-173 ANLDGETIQN
+173 
-183 LRELLFT
+183 
-190 LKAEGK
+190 
-196 TLIISEHRLSW
+196 
-207 LGGIADRYVYMRKG
+207 
-221 RIEKIWGAAEA
+221 
-232 ACLSP
+232 
-237 DVLREYGL
+237 
-245 RSIQNVLFPTR
+245 
-256 KTPARSDAN
+256 
-265 ELTCQNLCIYYGKQ
+265 
-279 EIIHDLNFH
+279 
-288 FTWGEEG
+288 
-295 RIIGIVGANGSGKT
+295 
-309 TFSKVLCGLMAPRTG
+309 LMPF
-324 KIHLNGKKMTH
+324 LM
-335 RELLKKTYFVMQD
+335 
-348 ADYQLFTE
+348 
-356 SVTHEMEL
+356 S
-364 AARKNKQKNVRSSKE
+364 
-379 ETTNILDRFGLAEY
+379 
-393 SERHPLSLSGGQKQ
+393 
-407 RVTIAAS
+407 
-414 IAAKSDILV
+414 
-423 LDEPTSGL
+423 
-431 DGRNMLR
+431 
-438 LKNILRELKK
+438 
-448 QGMLIFI
+448 
-455 VTHDAEFLE
+455 DAEF
-464 GLTDELLTISNKEE
+464 DETFQEYYDQFIAGYPDMAKATES
-478 NMDKREKQQSPLRG
+478 MA
-492 ILQFASQ
+492 ILC
-499 RKGLLRISVI
+499 
-509 LSVLSSAFGMV
+509 
-520 PYAAVAVLL
+520 
-529 GKALDNALT
+529 DNAYRRIKDDTCPAHINITVDKSGNLMR
-538 IEWAVSLTLVAL
+538 VSQ
-550 AGYFLKHFLYSK
+550 G
-562 STLCSHKAAYEII
+562 
-575 QNIRCAI
+575 
-582 MRKMSKMS
+582 
-590 MGTIQEKSSGEF
+590 
-602 KQLVIDDSGSFVPTS
+602 QLDSGSFVPTS

-752 SPELDRE
+752 SSELDRE

-776 LMRFPDLDDMDY
+776 LMRLPDLDDMDY

-820 KVQALSKRAET
+820 KVQALSKRAENR
-831 CQSSGQNYTYVETD
+831 QSSGQNYAYVETD

>member
-1 MSMITIRNL
+1 MSVSINNL
-10 QFQYDA
+10 FNYSRSLPAPFDTMTNKKVKVASMYGAKTESTLCGSVIKAVHAMCRCMNGTGEGAVGQIDTNKSVAEYKSSVGPDAYHLVVFDA
-16 APEINAL
+16 ASGSAL
-23 YGIDLE
+23 ASVYDKNTE
-29 IRKGECIVLTGESG
+29 
-43 CGKTT
+43 
-48 LTRCL
+48 
-53 NGLIPNFFEGT
+53 LI
-64 LTGEILYEG
+64 
-73 VPVNKLEQYELSRK
+73 EQY
-87 IGTVFQDSRSQFFA
+87 VAHPSQRDGAAIFFA
-101 VNTTDEVAFGC
+101 
-112 ENLAFPTERI
+112 
-122 NQNVDAAFS
+122 
-131 RMNIDVLRDR
+131 
-141 SLFGLSSGEKQRLA
+141 
-155 VASIY
+155 
-160 AMDTDVI
+160 
-167 VLDEPT
+167 
-173 ANLDGETIQN
+173 
-183 LRELLFT
+183 
-190 LKAEGK
+190 
-196 TLIISEHRLSW
+196 
-207 LGGIADRYVYMRKG
+207 
-221 RIEKIWGAAEA
+221 
-232 ACLSP
+232 
-237 DVLREYGL
+237 
-245 RSIQNVLFPTR
+245 
-256 KTPARSDAN
+256 
-265 ELTCQNLCIYYGKQ
+265 
-279 EIIHDLNFH
+279 
-288 FTWGEEG
+288 
-295 RIIGIVGANGSGKT
+295 
-309 TFSKVLCGLMAPRTG
+309 LMPF
-324 KIHLNGKKMTH
+324 LM
-335 RELLKKTYFVMQD
+335 
-348 ADYQLFTE
+348 
-356 SVTHEMEL
+356 S
-364 AARKNKQKNVRSSKE
+364 
-379 ETTNILDRFGLAEY
+379 
-393 SERHPLSLSGGQKQ
+393 
-407 RVTIAAS
+407 
-414 IAAKSDILV
+414 
-423 LDEPTSGL
+423 
-431 DGRNMLR
+431 
-438 LKNILRELKK
+438 
-448 QGMLIFI
+448 
-455 VTHDAEFLE
+455 DAEF
-464 GLTDELLTISNKEE
+464 DETFQEYYDQFIAGYPDMAKATES
-478 NMDKREKQQSPLRG
+478 MA
-492 ILQFASQ
+492 ILC
-499 RKGLLRISVI
+499 
-509 LSVLSSAFGMV
+509 
-520 PYAAVAVLL
+520 
-529 GKALDNALT
+529 DNAYRRIKDDTCPAHINITVDKSGNLMR
-538 IEWAVSLTLVAL
+538 VSQ
-550 AGYFLKHFLYSK
+550 G
-562 STLCSHKAAYEII
+562 
-575 QNIRCAI
+575 
-582 MRKMSKMS
+582 
-590 MGTIQEKSSGEF
+590 
-602 KQLVIDDSGSFVPTS
+602 QLDSGSFVPTS

-776 LMRFPDLDDMDY
+776 LMRLPDLDDMDY

-820 KVQALSKRAET
+820 KVQALSKHAENR
-831 CQSSGQNYTYVETD
+831 QSSGQNYTYVETD

-904 VSYEGCRQMN
+904 VSYEGCRSMN

-1013 ALITTILDPM
+1013 SLITTILDPM

>member
-1 MSMITIRNL
+1 MSVSINNL
-10 QFQYDA
+10 FNYSRSLPVPFDTMTNKKVKVASMYGAKTESTLCGSVIKAVHAMCRCMNGTGEGAVGQIDTNKSVAEYKSSVGPDAYHLVVFDA
-16 APEINAL
+16 ASGSAL
-23 YGIDLE
+23 ASVYDKNTE
-29 IRKGECIVLTGESG
+29 
-43 CGKTT
+43 
-48 LTRCL
+48 
-53 NGLIPNFFEGT
+53 LI
-64 LTGEILYEG
+64 
-73 VPVNKLEQYELSRK
+73 EQY
-87 IGTVFQDSRSQFFA
+87 VAHPSQRDGAAIFFA
-101 VNTTDEVAFGC
+101 
-112 ENLAFPTERI
+112 
-122 NQNVDAAFS
+122 
-131 RMNIDVLRDR
+131 
-141 SLFGLSSGEKQRLA
+141 
-155 VASIY
+155 
-160 AMDTDVI
+160 
-167 VLDEPT
+167 
-173 ANLDGETIQN
+173 
-183 LRELLFT
+183 
-190 LKAEGK
+190 
-196 TLIISEHRLSW
+196 
-207 LGGIADRYVYMRKG
+207 
-221 RIEKIWGAAEA
+221 
-232 ACLSP
+232 
-237 DVLREYGL
+237 
-245 RSIQNVLFPTR
+245 
-256 KTPARSDAN
+256 
-265 ELTCQNLCIYYGKQ
+265 
-279 EIIHDLNFH
+279 
-288 FTWGEEG
+288 
-295 RIIGIVGANGSGKT
+295 
-309 TFSKVLCGLMAPRTG
+309 LMPF
-324 KIHLNGKKMTH
+324 LM
-335 RELLKKTYFVMQD
+335 
-348 ADYQLFTE
+348 
-356 SVTHEMEL
+356 S
-364 AARKNKQKNVRSSKE
+364 
-379 ETTNILDRFGLAEY
+379 
-393 SERHPLSLSGGQKQ
+393 
-407 RVTIAAS
+407 
-414 IAAKSDILV
+414 
-423 LDEPTSGL
+423 
-431 DGRNMLR
+431 
-438 LKNILRELKK
+438 
-448 QGMLIFI
+448 
-455 VTHDAEFLE
+455 DAEF
-464 GLTDELLTISNKEE
+464 DETFQEYYDQFIAGYPDMAKATES
-478 NMDKREKQQSPLRG
+478 MA
-492 ILQFASQ
+492 ILC
-499 RKGLLRISVI
+499 
-509 LSVLSSAFGMV
+509 
-520 PYAAVAVLL
+520 
-529 GKALDNALT
+529 DNAYRRIKDDTCPAHINITVDKSGNLMR
-538 IEWAVSLTLVAL
+538 VSQ
-550 AGYFLKHFLYSK
+550 G
-562 STLCSHKAAYEII
+562 
-575 QNIRCAI
+575 
-582 MRKMSKMS
+582 
-590 MGTIQEKSSGEF
+590 
-602 KQLVIDDSGSFVPTS
+602 QLDSGSFVPTS

-776 LMRFPDLDDMDY
+776 LMRLPDLDDMDY
-788 DPAGVYQALTGV
+788 DPAGVYQALTGM

-820 KVQALSKRAET
+820 KVQALSKRAENR
-831 CQSSGQNYTYVETD
+831 QSSGQNYTYVETD

-904 VSYEGCRQMN
+904 VSYEGCRSMN

-1023 FAPKRKRTSA
+1023 FAPKRKRTTA

>member
-1 MSMITIRNL
+1 MSVSINNL
-10 QFQYDA
+10 FNYSRSLPVPFDTMTNKKVKVASMYGAKTESTLCGSVIKAVHAMCRCMNGTGEGAVGQIDTNKSVAEYKSSVGPDAYHLVVFDA
-16 APEINAL
+16 ASGSAL
-23 YGIDLE
+23 ASVYDKNTE
-29 IRKGECIVLTGESG
+29 
-43 CGKTT
+43 
-48 LTRCL
+48 
-53 NGLIPNFFEGT
+53 LI
-64 LTGEILYEG
+64 
-73 VPVNKLEQYELSRK
+73 EQY
-87 IGTVFQDSRSQFFA
+87 VAHPSQRDGAAIFFA
-101 VNTTDEVAFGC
+101 
-112 ENLAFPTERI
+112 
-122 NQNVDAAFS
+122 
-131 RMNIDVLRDR
+131 
-141 SLFGLSSGEKQRLA
+141 
-155 VASIY
+155 
-160 AMDTDVI
+160 
-167 VLDEPT
+167 
-173 ANLDGETIQN
+173 
-183 LRELLFT
+183 
-190 LKAEGK
+190 
-196 TLIISEHRLSW
+196 
-207 LGGIADRYVYMRKG
+207 
-221 RIEKIWGAAEA
+221 
-232 ACLSP
+232 
-237 DVLREYGL
+237 
-245 RSIQNVLFPTR
+245 
-256 KTPARSDAN
+256 
-265 ELTCQNLCIYYGKQ
+265 
-279 EIIHDLNFH
+279 
-288 FTWGEEG
+288 
-295 RIIGIVGANGSGKT
+295 
-309 TFSKVLCGLMAPRTG
+309 LMPF
-324 KIHLNGKKMTH
+324 LM
-335 RELLKKTYFVMQD
+335 
-348 ADYQLFTE
+348 
-356 SVTHEMEL
+356 S
-364 AARKNKQKNVRSSKE
+364 
-379 ETTNILDRFGLAEY
+379 
-393 SERHPLSLSGGQKQ
+393 
-407 RVTIAAS
+407 
-414 IAAKSDILV
+414 
-423 LDEPTSGL
+423 
-431 DGRNMLR
+431 
-438 LKNILRELKK
+438 
-448 QGMLIFI
+448 
-455 VTHDAEFLE
+455 DAEF
-464 GLTDELLTISNKEE
+464 DETFQEYYDQFIAGYPDMAKATES
-478 NMDKREKQQSPLRG
+478 MA
-492 ILQFASQ
+492 ILC
-499 RKGLLRISVI
+499 
-509 LSVLSSAFGMV
+509 
-520 PYAAVAVLL
+520 
-529 GKALDNALT
+529 DNAYRRIKDDTCPAHINITVDKSGNLMR
-538 IEWAVSLTLVAL
+538 VSQ
-550 AGYFLKHFLYSK
+550 G
-562 STLCSHKAAYEII
+562 
-575 QNIRCAI
+575 
-582 MRKMSKMS
+582 
-590 MGTIQEKSSGEF
+590 
-602 KQLVIDDSGSFVPTS
+602 QLDSGSFVPTS

-625 FAKTGPAVIKKAGVV
+625 FSKTGPAVIKKAGVV

-752 SPELDRE
+752 SSELDRE

-776 LMRFPDLDDMDY
+776 LMRLPDLDDMDY

-820 KVQALSKRAET
+820 KVQALSKRTENR
-831 CQSSGQNYTYVETD
+831 QSSGQNYTYVETD

-904 VSYEGCRQMN
+904 VSYEGCRSMN